1 MSGVADLD
9 RLDALLDEIQ
19 GIGTS
24 TSPRS
29 EVSNGDNNSNQYSG
43 EEEPQEEDPVQEE
56 EEEPVEIP
64 VVTSKTGTVKKRSG
78 SSASSTSKGVKTK
91 PSSST
96 ASGSKS
102 TKNGT
107 SRSSSGTKK
116 LSSSTGST
124 SRSTVKKPV
133 AKTKSSSSLA
143 KPVVPNVGD
152 THVIEVNG
160 QKYDM
165 STVKIKRAAAPSTL
179 KRTNSNSK
187 PKVCSR
193 YLSYFRFKN

>member
-43 EEEPQEEDPVQEE
+43 GEEPMEEDPVPEEQEE
-56 EEEPVEIP
+56 PIEI
-64 VVTSKTGTVKKRSG
+64 TSASKTGTVKKRSG
-78 SSASSTSKGVKTK
+78 SKGAKAK
-91 PSSST
+91 PASST

-102 TKNGT
+102 SKTGT

-116 LSSSTGST
+116 LSSSSSANST
-124 SRSTVKKPV
+124 TRSTVKKPV

-143 KPVVPNVGD
+143 KPVMPNVGD

-160 QKYDM
+160 QKYDI
-165 STVKIKRAAAPSTL
+165 STVKIKRSAAPSTL
-179 KRTNSNSK
+179 KRTNSNTK

-193 YLSYFRFKN
+193 